1 MVSVRGTTMCVSLF
15 FLLAC
20 GSLQAQIH
28 STKPSKGTK
37 TELRAQHITL
47 RLAQYHTFIG
57 SKMKLKHANPD
68 VVPVYSDKTPPQN
81 ALFTGYLHDTNGN
94 FGSNN
99 QYEWRNEFYRAALR
113 FHSTK
118 LLHHQIV
125 KATLNLRIFKTH
137 VRGVHSANDHYT
149 QATSC
154 GTKVESGGSEWW
166 TSTPGQVDIANPS
179 VRIDPSGTS
188 RLHIDVTPIV
198 AQWSKPQSNL
208 GMVLAGDNEDL
219 GAFTETICQTQYVH
233 SGQGAPTLTVYYK

>member
-1 MVSVRGTTMCVSLF
+1 MVSLRGSAMCVSLF

-20 GSLQAQIH
+20 ASLQAQTRTIK
-28 STKPSKGTK
+28 SSKTSK
-37 TELRAQHITL
+37 TELRPQHITL
-47 RLAQYHTFIG
+47 RLAQHYTFQSRHI
-57 SKMKLKHANPD
+57 KFK
-68 VVPVYSDKTPPQN
+68 SDKINDQSVGLDIPGG
-81 ALFTGYLHDTNGN
+81 ALYAGYLHDTNGKYP
-94 FGSNN
+94 GTPWD
-99 QYEWRNEFYRAALR
+99 YESRNEFYRGALR

-118 LLHHQIV
+118 LLHRQIV

-166 TSTPGQVDIANPS
+166 TSTPGQVDVANPS

-198 AQWSKPQSNL
+198 AQWSKPQSNM
-208 GMVLAGDNEDL
+208 GMVLVGDNEDL
-219 GAFTETICQTQYVH
+219 NAYTETICQTQYVH